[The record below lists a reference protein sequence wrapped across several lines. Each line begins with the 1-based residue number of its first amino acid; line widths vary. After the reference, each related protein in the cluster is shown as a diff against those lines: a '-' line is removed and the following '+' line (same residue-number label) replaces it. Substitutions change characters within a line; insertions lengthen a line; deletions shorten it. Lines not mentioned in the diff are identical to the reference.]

1 MCHFPEFVQD
11 GEIGRG
17 QPPRNPLTPPQ
28 SVTYSQIDII
38 LDKMLQEVEE
48 QEQKL
53 FSLDLDVVE
62 PHCVN
67 TLELLPTTDAL
78 IEVPIKKSIKV
89 PKRKVYETSQCIQV
103 TENPY
108 ELVNFGGNG
117 NVVMSVPVE
126 GDEACNLLEYCGD
139 SFGDKPFTSH
149 YTLEFSKPSCA
160 SAESLNDS
168 VASSPT
174 YLKGEC
180 IDPEEHDY
188 EPIDTQSVNN
198 FDYQLHD
205 GEDVWWE
212 GTYRNLS
219 VVPEEDEETAPS
231 DLLEPLVSE
240 DSSSS
245 DSPDEGSYDLAEN
258 LVKAEVKLMVKTVDK
273 GRENIEIRSVRD
285 FIQPKEGKKSKL
297 GSKLHKLGSK
307 VSNFLHKEEPSFT
320 LPRLFVKTPE
330 GEGSKELVA
339 TSNNKMPLELDYGD
353 LYANP
358 PFYPAYPSSPT
369 LIRPTTAYCDWLPL
383 KEDCLTNQGKAG
395 NGAGHYSK
403 RQYLTGVTQQ
413 CCQTSKIIS
422 RRECQRQF
430 VAMLP
435 N

>member
-1 MCHFPEFVQD
+1 
-11 GEIGRG
+11 
-17 QPPRNPLTPPQ
+17 
-28 SVTYSQIDII
+28 
-38 LDKMLQEVEE
+38 MLQEVED

-53 FSLDLDVVE
+53 FSLDLDVLE

-108 ELVNFGGNG
+108 ELVSFGGDG

-149 YTLEFSKPSCA
+149 YTLEFSKPTCA
-160 SAESLNDS
+160 STESLNDS

-174 YLKGEC
+174 YLKGDS
-180 IDPEEHDY
+180 IDPEENDY

-219 VVPEEDEETAPS
+219 VVPEEDEDTAPS

-245 DSPDEGSYDLAEN
+245 DSLDEGTYDLTEN

-285 FIQPKEGKKSKL
+285 FIHPKEGKKTKL
-297 GSKLHKLGSK
+297 GKKLHKLSSK
-307 VSNFLHKEEPSFT
+307 IPSFT

-330 GEGSKELVA
+330 GGNSKELVA
-339 TSNNKMPLELDYGD
+339 TSNKKMPLELPYTDD

-358 PFYPAYPSSPT
+358 PFYPAYRSSPSNSPP
-369 LIRPTTAYCDWLPL
+369 LIRPTPAYCDWLPL
-383 KEDCLTNQGKAG
+383 TEDCLTNQGKAG
-395 NGAGHYSK
+395 NRAGQCSKSKYSK
-403 RQYLTGVTQQ
+403 YVQIWQEWRHSNVYLCIVVKLTLFIY
-413 CCQTSKIIS
+413 KWLIIIIFLL
-422 RRECQRQF
+422 RC
-430 VAMLP
+430 
-435 N
+435 